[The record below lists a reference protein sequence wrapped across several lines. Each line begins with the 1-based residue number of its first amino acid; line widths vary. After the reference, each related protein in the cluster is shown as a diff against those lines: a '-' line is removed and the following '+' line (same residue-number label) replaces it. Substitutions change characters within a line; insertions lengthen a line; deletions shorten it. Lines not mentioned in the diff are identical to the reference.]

1 MIEASL
7 KNVSDFVI
15 NKVDD
20 YYSLDGE
27 GGQKDIQFATQLISA
42 LKRSELHDPE
52 LRGLYFT
59 LYKPVTLSN
68 ERLPVA
74 VKIMNYAGL
83 LESAKRRMEATAT
96 NEELEE
102 LLNTPSDIFFE
113 YKQYPLKLGDLDQSE
128 RIFLFLALEHKR
140 YQKYFSPYIIPAI
153 FVAYKRIQDHLSEQ
167 VYDIESNAGYR
178 QLLLE
183 MGKLTEDN
191 REILARKGQ
200 IAFAMVQDFIELGPS
215 VFKLDPSTLTQN
227 QKDQLKDLTKKIQT
241 VYDETGFFPD
251 ECMYNRG
258 NKSQNLRFDSK
269 GNLVLIDSNH
279 LDHKDHVF
287 GQSIHYLQYLKSLY
301 S

>member
-1 MIEASL
+1 MLESNEKVIMIEASL

-102 LLNTPSDIFFE
+102 LLNTPSDIF
-113 YKQYPLKLGDLDQSE
+113 LN
-128 RIFLFLALEHKR
+128 I
-140 YQKYFSPYIIPAI
+140 
-153 FVAYKRIQDHLSEQ
+153 
-167 VYDIESNAGYR
+167 SNIHS
-178 QLLLE
+178 
-183 MGKLTEDN
+183 N
-191 REILARKGQ
+191 
-200 IAFAMVQDFIELGPS
+200 S
-215 VFKLDPSTLTQN
+215 V
-227 QKDQLKDLTKKIQT
+227 I
-241 VYDETGFFPD
+241 
-251 ECMYNRG
+251 
-258 NKSQNLRFDSK
+258 
-269 GNLVLIDSNH
+269 
-279 LDHKDHVF
+279 
-287 GQSIHYLQYLKSLY
+287 
-301 S
+301 